1 MVHIARKLG
10 VKVYGKVYSIKYNLF
25 LKDLVVTG
33 VNIKLRIESD
43 IFPLISVGNVL
54 YIPHRLLVFING
66 TSENIQTYPH
76 YHFLNIDIN

>member
-25 LKDLVVTG
+25 LKDLVVTD
-33 VNIKLRIESD
+33 VNIKLRVESD
-43 IFPLISVGNVL
+43 TFLLIPVGNVL
-54 YIPHRLLVFING
+54 YIPHRLFING

-76 YHFLNIDIN
+76 YHFLNININ